1 MKSLA
6 IKTRVTLYYTLMMVL
21 VVALVLVFM
30 VIVGRSVIA
39 NNAEATLL
47 DVVHDNI
54 DDVEYKNGF
63 LDLDELNLYRHNV
76 YILVYDDSGQLIGG
90 TGLRQ
95 FEGSEEFRNGE
106 TREISVNGDEYLVY
120 DLYVRHPEG
129 NVWLRGITSTENSSS
144 AVRVIL
150 ILSLILFPVLVV
162 LTAVGGYFIARH
174 ALKPVTTITETANAI
189 TDGED
194 LTARIGLRRGK
205 DEIHRLAATFDRMFD
220 RLERSFDSQKRFVSD
235 ASHELR
241 TPTAVILAECD
252 YAKQNAK
259 TVGDYR
265 ESLEV
270 VERQAKK
277 MSSLINQLLGITR
290 MDQGTE
296 RLSLERANFT
306 ELTDIVCDELV
317 LANAKDI
324 TLERSLEP
332 EVYAVMDVGLMT
344 RLVQNL
350 VENAFKYTPE
360 GGNVRVSLKSEGE
373 MLKLSVADNGI
384 GISAKDLPRVWDRFY
399 RADTSRGVSQ
409 GSGLGLSIVKQISDA
424 HGGTLSVKSK
434 PGVGSTFIF
443 AMPQSRQ
450 SKEEK

>member
-6 IKTRVTLYYTLMMVL
+6 IKTRVTLYYTLMMVI

-76 YILVYDDSGQLIGG
+76 YILVYDDLGQLIGG

-317 LANAKDI
+317 LAGAKDI

-360 GGNVRVSLKSEGE
+360 GGSVRVSLKSEGE